1 MSDKQAN
8 TLSRSLSVIGKLF
21 TGSRK
26 GPSGQ
31 RVRQLRK
38 LQKRIGVRF
47 TDLSLLEQALTHRS
61 YSHVTSQ
68 TRNDSNER
76 MEFLG
81 DSVLGLSVAQFL
93 YLRFPDRTEG
103 ALSKMKS
110 LLVSRKVLSA
120 VARDT
125 GFGEFLLLS
134 GEESEMGGR
143 DRTSILADS
152 FEGVIGAIYLDQ
164 GYRAANKFIQRFLL
178 GNIHEIL
185 KDEEHTNYKS
195 LLQEY
200 VQSKRLSHP
209 IYRVRKEVGPE
220 HEKEFAIEVVVRGDV
235 WGKGRGRSKKDAEQN
250 AARNALENQKGQE
263 GSRPARGRRGRGERP
278 EEAAAARPARGRE
291 GRSRSGRGRGESPR
305 DEPKP
310 VAKERGGHGV
320 VASREKLRSQ
330 RQVEA
335 TEREKREQE
344 RRERRQRGRP
354 QRAESSSPARER
366 LAPAAE
372 EATAG
377 GENETRRRRGS
388 RRGRRGGSRAPGG
401 KTQLETVEPTASSNG
416 PTPSLELAGGPAPPT
431 VPEPPAADIVAPEAP
446 APEAKAP
453 EARSPEVEAPEA
465 RPRQSRARE
474 SRARAPRAREAEAGE
489 TPEAPSRETRAPER
503 PAREAPVA
511 AEPAPDRSE
520 ARAEEPE
527 RTGKPPEA
535 RPEETGS
542 FVRRKKRVARGG
554 KKR

>member
-1 MSDKQAN
+1 MGNKQAN
-8 TLSRSLSVIGKLF
+8 TLSRGLSVIGKLL

-31 RVRQLRK
+31 RVRLLRK

-81 DSVLGLSVAQFL
+81 DSVLGLSVSQFL

-120 VARDT
+120 VSRDS
-125 GFGEFLLLS
+125 GFGEYLLLS

-200 VQSKRLSHP
+200 VQSKRLTHP
-209 IYRVRKEVGPE
+209 VYRVRREVGPE
-220 HEKEFAIEVVVRGDV
+220 HEKEFAIEVVVRSEV

-250 AARNALENQKGQE
+250 AARDALDSRQESDNAR
-263 GSRPARGRRGRGERP
+263 SRRGRRTRAPRA
-278 EEAAAARPARGRE
+278 EETGAPASHGRE
-291 GRSRSGRGRGESPR
+291 GQSRGGRRRSGRAEPKP
-305 DEPKP
+305 EPKP
-310 VAKERGGHGV
+310 VAKRRGEHGAV
-320 VASREKLRSQ
+320 VSREKLRAQ
-330 RQVEA
+330 RQSEA
-335 TEREKREQE
+335 QERE
-344 RRERRQRGRP
+344 RRERERRDRRRTEPRSRP
-354 QRAESSSPARER
+354 K
-366 LAPAAE
+366 APAAGPE
-372 EATAG
+372 RPAP
-377 GENETRRRRGS
+377 ETETPAEPNRRRGA
-388 RRGRRGGSRAPGG
+388 RRGRRRGPRPREGAETPSEGRLSPVEESAP
-401 KTQLETVEPTASSNG
+401 TPPEPAVSDNG
-416 PTPSLELAGGPAPPT
+416 PTPPVVDSEPSAPP
-431 VPEPPAADIVAPEAP
+431 VPAEDVAAPEDVPSEERPPEPTP
-446 APEAKAP
+446 
-453 EARSPEVEAPEA
+453 
-465 RPRQSRARE
+465 RPKS
-474 SRARAPRAREAEAGE
+474 G
-489 TPEAPSRETRAPER
+489 
-503 PAREAPVA
+503 
-511 AEPAPDRSE
+511 
-520 ARAEEPE
+520 
-527 RTGKPPEA
+527 
-535 RPEETGS
+535 GS
-542 FVRRKKRVARGG
+542 FARRRRRVARGT